1 MGQLDH
7 RRIDVFFYGLFMDAE
22 LLREKVI
29 TPVETRRAVVENFR
43 LVITQRATLVPSNG
57 DVVHGIVF
65 SLTHDEIDKLYAD
78 ASVKAYRP
86 EAVLARLTDGNPIPC
101 LCFNLPGVDPNEER
115 NLDYVEKLRALA
127 MRLGFPEGYVQSI

>member
-57 DVVHGIVF
+57 DVVYGIVF

>member
-22 LLREKVI
+22 LLREKGI
-29 TPVETRRAVVENFR
+29 TPVDARSAAVENFR
-43 LVITQRATLVPSNG
+43 LVVTQRATLIPANG
-57 DVVHGIVF
+57 DVVYGIVF

-86 EAVLARLTDGNPIPC
+86 EAVLARLTDGKPIPC
-101 LCFNLPGVDPNEER
+101 LCFNLSAVDQNGER
-115 NLDYVEKLRALA
+115 NLDYVQKLRALA
-127 MRLGFPEGYVQSI
+127 IRLGFPEMYVQSI

>member
-7 RRIDVFFYGLFMDAE
+7 RKIDVFFYGLFMDAE

-101 LCFNLPGVDPNEER
+101 LCFNLPEVDPNEER

>member
-43 LVITQRATLVPSNG
+43 LVITQRATLVP
-57 DVVHGIVF
+57 
-65 SLTHDEIDKLYAD
+65 Y
-78 ASVKAYRP
+78 
-86 EAVLARLTDGNPIPC
+86 
-101 LCFNLPGVDPNEER
+101 
-115 NLDYVEKLRALA
+115 
-127 MRLGFPEGYVQSI
+127 QW